1 MRKDQAR
8 QTGSAGSLSASYAV
22 SSSATQ
28 PNPYF
33 ASTDGDFVLYC
44 GDAIELLPKS
54 KSKGQNFLTQGAI
67 ADRIIA
73 SANLNSSDDVIEIG
87 PGLGILTE
95 RIHARKVRSLT
106 VVELDHELAERLR
119 QTYKSDPR
127 LTVIESDFVKLDFPS
142 LAKTRVKVIGNLPF
156 NAASAIFR
164 ILCDHHD
171 LIAMVVAM
179 FQREVGERI
188 RANPGDSQYSALSV
202 YAALYFDIDLHFRVA
217 AGSFHPKPK
226 VDAEVLRFRPLKN
239 PLFEA
244 AEEKR
249 VLETV
254 RASFSAPRKMI
265 RNSLA
270 GGLAIASK
278 DAVAALTRAGIDPT
292 ARAESLSPP
301 DFVRLARALD
311 FEDARASRS

>member
-1 MRKDQAR
+1 VRTTPDSSRAR
-8 QTGSAGSLSASYAV
+8 TILSDAGL
-22 SSSATQ
+22 T
-28 PNPYF
+28 P
-33 ASTDGDFVLYC
+33 
-44 GDAIELLPKS
+44 S

-67 ADRIIA
+67 ADRIVA
-73 SANLNSSDDVIEIG
+73 AANLGSSDDVIEIG

-95 RIHARKVRSLT
+95 RILARDIRDLT

-119 QTYKSDPR
+119 QTYATDGR
-127 LTVIESDFVKLDFPS
+127 LTVIESDFVKADFRA
-142 LAKTRVKVIGNLPF
+142 LAQSRVKVIGNLPF

-164 ILCDHHD
+164 VLCDHHD
-171 LIAMVVAM
+171 LIALVVAM

-188 RANPGDSQYSALSV
+188 RASPGDSEYSALSV

-217 AGSFHPKPK
+217 AGSFHPRPK

-239 PLFEA
+239 PRFEA
-244 AEEKR
+244 AEEKP
-249 VLETV
+249 VLDTV
-254 RASFSAPRKMI
+254 RAAFSAPRKMI

-270 GGLAIASK
+270 GGLAIASE
-278 DAVAALTRAGIDPT
+278 DAVAALIRAEIDPT

-311 FEDARASRS
+311 FENARASRS

>member
-1 MRKDQAR
+1 MRTTPDSSRAR
-8 QTGSAGSLSASYAV
+8 TILSDAGL
-22 SSSATQ
+22 T
-28 PNPYF
+28 P
-33 ASTDGDFVLYC
+33 
-44 GDAIELLPKS
+44 S

-67 ADRIIA
+67 ADRIVA
-73 SANLNSSDDVIEIG
+73 AANLGSSDDVIEIG

-95 RIHARKVRSLT
+95 RILAREVRSLT

-119 QTYKSDPR
+119 QTYASEAR
-127 LTVIESDFVKLDFPS
+127 LTVVESDFVKVDFRA
-142 LAKTRVKVIGNLPF
+142 LAQSRVKVLGNLPF

-164 ILCDHHD
+164 VLCDHHD

-188 RANPGDSQYSALSV
+188 RASPGDSEYSALSV

-226 VDAEVLRFRPLKN
+226 VDAEVLRLRPLKN

-244 AEEKR
+244 AEETR

-270 GGLAIASK
+270 GGLAIASE
-278 DAVAALTRAGIDPT
+278 DAVAALIRADIDPT
-292 ARAESLSPP
+292 ARAESLSPQ

-311 FEDARASRS
+311 FENARASRS

>member
-1 MRKDQAR
+1 MPRRIFRSNVRTTPDSSRAR
-8 QTGSAGSLSASYAV
+8 TILSDAGLTA
-22 SSSATQ
+22 
-28 PNPYF
+28 
-33 ASTDGDFVLYC
+33 
-44 GDAIELLPKS
+44 S

-67 ADRIIA
+67 ADRIVT

-95 RIHARKVRSLT
+95 RILAREVRSLT

-119 QTYKSDPR
+119 QSYGSDAR
-127 LTVIESDFVKLDFPS
+127 LTVVESDFVKAHFRA
-142 LAKTRVKVIGNLPF
+142 LAQSRVKVIGNLPF

-164 ILCDHHD
+164 VLCDQHD

-188 RANPGDSQYSALSV
+188 RATPGDSEYSALSV

-270 GGLAIASK
+270 GGLAITSE
-278 DAVAALTRAGIDPT
+278 DAIAALIGAGIDPT
-292 ARAESLSPP
+292 ARAESLSPR

-311 FEDARASRS
+311 PEDARTSRS